1 MSKAPTATSETPPKV
16 KSPLKT
22 RQESLGYFFGQALE
36 SFDKLLQLQS
46 PTSTASANE
55 INVKPRDLDII
66 RHWMYQEDQNRTS
79 KRNSDSS
86 AVIGIVTDNLIE
98 FYTKYHPSVELR

>member
-22 RQESLGYFFGQALE
+22 RQESLGYFFGQAIE
-36 SFDKLLQLQS
+36 SFDKLLLLQS
-46 PTSTASANE
+46 STSTASA
-55 INVKPRDLDII
+55 NVKPRDLDII

>member
-36 SFDKLLQLQS
+36 SFDKL
-46 PTSTASANE
+46 PA
-55 INVKPRDLDII
+55 NVKPRDLDII